1 MTDLDSSVVSRSG
14 TERMV
19 LALATLGSIG
29 TRMLAPGTFG
39 SLIGLAAFGA
49 LLQWTHLHALEILAG
64 FGVLALVAIPI
75 CGQAER
81 ILGKQDPGE
90 IILDEFV
97 ALPLVFL
104 GVPWG
109 FTFEPDPTA
118 HILLLLTGFALFR
131 LFDIL
136 KPLGIRRLQNLPSGL
151 GVVADD
157 LGAALATGLCL
168 WAFS

>member
-39 SLIGLAAFGA
+39 SLIGLAAFAA

-81 ILGKQDPGE
+81 IPCKQDPEE

-97 ALPLVFL
+97 AQPLVFL

-109 FTFEPDPTA
+109 FTFEPDPTT
-118 HILLLLTGFALFR
+118 HILLLTGFALFR

>member
-1 MTDLDSSVVSRSG
+1 MKNLDSSEISRSSI
-14 TERMV
+14 ERMV
-19 LALATLGSIG
+19 IAFATLGSIG
-29 TRMLAPGTFG
+29 SRLPAPGTFG
-39 SLIGLAAFGA
+39 SLIGLAAFAA
-49 LLQWTHLHALEILAG
+49 LLQWTHLHVLEILAG
-64 FGVLALVAIPI
+64 FGVLAFVAIPI
-75 CGQAER
+75 CGQAEH

-90 IILDEFV
+90 IILDECV
-97 ALPLVFL
+97 AQPLVFL

-109 FTFEPDPTA
+109 FTVEPDPTT
-118 HILLLLTGFALFR
+118 HILILLTGFALFR

-136 KPLGIRRLQNLPSGL
+136 KPLGIRRLQNLPNGF